1 MSKITITIQDKHLQ
15 KLQDSADRL
24 GVSLENLLLMSVE
37 ELINQQEQTFQ
48 TATDYVL
55 KKNVELYQRLA

>member
-1 MSKITITIQDKHLQ
+1 MSKITITIQDEHLQ